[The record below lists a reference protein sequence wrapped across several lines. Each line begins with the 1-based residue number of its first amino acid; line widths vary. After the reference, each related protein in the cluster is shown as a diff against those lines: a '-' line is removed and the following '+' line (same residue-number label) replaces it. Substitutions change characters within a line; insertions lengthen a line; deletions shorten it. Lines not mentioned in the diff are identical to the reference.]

1 MPLDPTILGG
11 ALFLAGSG
19 ALLYAGAVAGVVR
32 EALRPERRSVAW
44 AIARGTPTEPSAWG
58 LPHREWTHR
67 FEGAECPVF
76 DLGDEDPDAPT
87 AIVLHGFARSRYDAL
102 ARLAP
107 LLPHAR
113 RFILPDLPGH
123 GDATGRAT
131 RLGSGEERFVASV
144 AAATSGPL
152 LVVGHS
158 LGATIAIRTAAD
170 HAIAPRVR
178 GVVALAPY
186 DRLRTPLGARLEL
199 RGMPRAALLA
209 PTLGT
214 LSALGIR
221 EHSTLEAA
229 RSLRAPLAVVA
240 GAHDPVVPVRESAAI
255 AEAAARARVFT
266 VQEGRHDDF
275 HTLGRDAMREALAW
289 IDSTAD

>member
-1 MPLDPTILGG
+1 
-11 ALFLAGSG
+11 
-19 ALLYAGAVAGVVR
+19 
-32 EALRPERRSVAW
+32 
-44 AIARGTPTEPSAWG
+44 
-58 LPHREWTHR
+58 
-67 FEGAECPVF
+67 
-76 DLGDEDPDAPT
+76 
-87 AIVLHGFARSRYDAL
+87 
-102 ARLAP
+102 
-107 LLPHAR
+107 
-113 RFILPDLPGH
+113 
-123 GDATGRAT
+123 
-131 RLGSGEERFVASV
+131 
-144 AAATSGPL
+144 
-152 LVVGHS
+152 
-158 LGATIAIRTAAD
+158 
-170 HAIAPRVR
+170 
-178 GVVALAPY
+178 
-186 DRLRTPLGARLEL
+186 
-199 RGMPRAALLA
+199 MPRAALLA